1 MAMTLLEM
9 VQSIMSSMDS
19 DSVNSISDTDESL
32 QVAGYLKDSYYELIS
47 GLDLPNT
54 FTIFQLNSSGD
65 PLKPTLMTLP
75 SGYSNIQW
83 LRYNKQALNDVTAV
97 QAEPPGFYSLA
108 NGNASFNYDTL
119 NSNNPPGSGPNDALG
134 PPLFFP
140 VHFMPLERF
149 LQRMYTVGSNLEQ
162 TYIENANGTF
172 TPIPNPGNPSV
183 LGFSPPVDEPFNFV
197 GSFQLKTEANQ
208 NMTIYYRNDRAP
220 LYFTTFDDKTI
231 LFDSY
236 DGSVDSTLQGAK
248 TVCYGEKLQIWEMI
262 DTFIPNI
269 NDKQVSLL
277 INEAKQQA
285 FIEAKQSS
293 NPLATQRAHKG
304 WVRARR
310 TKGNITYGE
319 NSRAKTTTHGFGRNT
334 WPMPNTGTFRDHEP
348 N

>member
-1 MAMTLLEM
+1 
-9 VQSIMSSMDS
+9 MSSMDS

-32 QVAGYLKDSYYELIS
+32 QVAGYIRDSYYEMIS

-54 FTIFQLNSSGD
+54 FTLFQLNASGN
-65 PLKPTLMTLP
+65 PLMPTVMYLP
-75 SGYSNIQW
+75 DGYSNIQW
-83 LRYNKQALNDVTAV
+83 LRYNKQTLNDVTAV

-108 NGNASFNYDTL
+108 NGNASYNYDTL
-119 NSNNPPGSGPNDALG
+119 NINNPPGGEPNNALG

-140 VHFMPLERF
+140 VHYMGLEEFLER
-149 LQRMYTVGSNLEQ
+149 MYVLGSNLEQ

-172 TPIPNPGNPSV
+172 SPIPNPGNPSV
-183 LGFSPPVDEPFNFV
+183 LGYSPPVDEPFNFV
-197 GSFQLKTEANQ
+197 GSFQLVTEANQ
-208 NMTIYYRNDRAP
+208 GITIYYRNDRAP
-220 LYFTTFDDKTI
+220 LYFTSFDDRTL

-236 DGSVDSTLQGAK
+236 DGSVDSTLQSAK
-248 TVCYGEKLQIWEMI
+248 SIVYGEKTQSFLME

-269 NDKQVSLL
+269 NEKQFSLL
-277 INEAKQQA
+277 LNEAKQQA

-310 TKGNITYGE
+310 TKGNITYPL
-319 NSRAKTTTHGFGRNT
+319 NSRAKTTTHGFGRNA
-334 WPMPNTGTFRDHEP
+334 WPMPNTGTYRNHEP